1 MTRCFTSGQ
10 SVVFASSVTGRRAAA
25 AGPPDLRLLRVPRGP
40 QRSARG
46 AREGHHAGAARALGQ
61 N

>member
-25 AGPPDLRLLRVPRGP
+25 AGPPDLRRLRVPRGP

-46 AREGHHAGAARALGQ
+46 AREGHHAGD
-61 N
+61 